1 MEEKKPVRLGPW
13 AMVALAV
20 AILIVAL
27 NSDPV
32 GDTLVRVFGQD
43 ADRLAIN
50 ITIVIV
56 LMVYLFIS
64 KKK

>member
-1 MEEKKPVRLGPW
+1 MEEKKPVRLEPW

-43 ADRLAIN
+43 ADRWAIN
-50 ITIVIV
+50 ITIVLI
-56 LMVYLFIS
+56 LIAYLFVS